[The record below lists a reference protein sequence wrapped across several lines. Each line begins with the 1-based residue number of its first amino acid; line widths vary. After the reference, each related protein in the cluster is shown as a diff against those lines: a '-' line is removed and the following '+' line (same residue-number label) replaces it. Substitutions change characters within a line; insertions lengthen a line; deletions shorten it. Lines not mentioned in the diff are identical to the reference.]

1 MKNINFYLFLLKI
14 FSSPSYLKSIFNI
27 IKNLSPFSF
36 VNLEIYQCLI
46 ILIEFYKLLALIGGR
61 VYKRGKAEAN
71 RNLKL

>member
-1 MKNINFYLFLLKI
+1 MKNINFYLFFLKI
-14 FSSPSYLKSIFNI
+14 FFSPLYLKSIFNI

-36 VNLEIYQCLI
+36 VNEIYQCLI
-46 ILIEFYKLLALIGGR
+46 ILIELYKLLALIGGR